1 MASGKKAGKRAAA
14 ASNLVSGPT
23 KRLRKADKGSAS
35 QPITIDG
42 GTQPSSPRQAIAAAS
57 QGTDFETQVRNAVPE
72 AAIVAPLE
80 GSEAA
85 TIATTEAAV
94 SEDDDEDED
103 EDEEIDAHLQ
113 DNFEGIDWSRLTKY
127 CKPPRTQ
134 KQKKSWVYK
143 HGYRVVLQ
151 NNMEKIF
158 FICRA
163 YHLSKHLNI
172 TGEGAADTTLA
183 TSSAAKHLRSKHR
196 VTMNGIEPWTLH
208 KGQRSLAMVAGSG
221 VKVSQ
226 SVANE
231 IGHFN
236 VQRFRLAAVKWLVDN
251 NIPLSQFGQP
261 NFREMIKFANPE
273 AEAALWLSHHSV
285 ARFVMRLYDY
295 MKPQVISLLDS
306 AMSQVHISFD
316 GWTTK
321 GGKRGF
327 FSIVAHFVDNRGIVR
342 DVAIDLPQLSGAHS
356 GDRIADCVEKT
367 LQAFRITA
375 PKLGYFV
382 LDNASNNDTA
392 IATLGHRYGF
402 LSSHRRL
409 RCGAH
414 TINLVGQ
421 AVIFGSNK
429 SAYDNNAENLPA
441 SLP

>member
-1 MASGKKAGKRAAA
+1 
-14 ASNLVSGPT
+14 
-23 KRLRKADKGSAS
+23 
-35 QPITIDG
+35 
-42 GTQPSSPRQAIAAAS
+42 
-57 QGTDFETQVRNAVPE
+57 VPE
-72 AAIVAPLE
+72 AAI
-80 GSEAA
+80 
-85 TIATTEAAV
+85 
-94 SEDDDEDED
+94 
-103 EDEEIDAHLQ
+103 
-113 DNFEGIDWSRLTKY
+113 
-127 CKPPRTQ
+127 
-134 KQKKSWVYK
+134 
-143 HGYRVVLQ
+143 
-151 NNMEKIF
+151 
-158 FICRA
+158 
-163 YHLSKHLNI
+163 
-172 TGEGAADTTLA
+172 
-183 TSSAAKHLRSKHR
+183 
-196 VTMNGIEPWTLH
+196 
-208 KGQRSLAMVAGSG
+208 
-221 VKVSQ
+221 
-226 SVANE
+226 
-231 IGHFN
+231 
-236 VQRFRLAAVKWLVDN
+236 VDN

-306 AMSQVHISFD
+306 AISQVHISFD

-327 FSIVAHFVDNRGIVR
+327 FGIVAHFIDSRGIVR

-429 SAYDNNAENLPA
+429 SAYDNDAENLPV